1 MIQDSEIVLLSS
13 PQRLINFQK
22 DFNISRFGIDD
33 LGSMAAPASM
43 DRFRGCIN
51 QDGLNNAVVTNNS
64 KNLKRLTTTKAL
76 LCLSHI
82 TR

>member
-22 DFNISRFGIDD
+22 DFNIFRFGIDD
-33 LGSMAAPASM
+33 LGSMEAPASM
-43 DRFRGCIN
+43 DRFRGYIN

-64 KNLKRLTTTKAL
+64 KNLKG
-76 LCLSHI
+76 
-82 TR
+82 